1 MAFLETHPSPDDPLQ
16 PGGEWASF
24 RIVKPLQATQLLTAL
39 VREETPLAVGFVGD
53 AVVPAALW
61 ACDADTR
68 SLRVL
73 LTGSPAEHQQL
84 ELRLARHAR
93 QAPPRA
99 DLYAVAYQ
107 GGTKLQFNL
116 PRPRWRPHGN
126 EPMLQAD
133 WPSRLVRLP
142 RRHSVRVRRQIGES
156 PTASFAHPLAPDYR
170 ARLRVLNLSTEG
182 CALWLPQGEPPL
194 APEQLLKQVEVRLDE
209 ESAFTTDLRVL
220 YLKLHSDAMPTLP
233 MGEAEGLRLGCR
245 WERLSAAD
253 ANRLEAWI
261 SVGKRRRDLVHLAFD
276 V

>member
-16 PGGEWASF
+16 PGGEWAHF
-24 RIVKPLQATQLLTAL
+24 RVVKPQQATQLLTAL

-73 LTGSPAEHQQL
+73 LTGSPAEHQRL
-84 ELRLARHAR
+84 ELQLARLGR
-93 QAPPRA
+93 QAAPRP

-116 PRPRWRPHGN
+116 PRPRWQAHGT

-142 RRHSVRVRRQIGES
+142 RRHTVRVRREIAES
-156 PTASFAHPLAPDYR
+156 PTVSFSHPLAPDYR
-170 ARLRVLNLSTEG
+170 TRLRVLNLSTEG
-182 CALWLPQGEPPL
+182 CALWLPRGELPL
-194 APEQLLKQVEVRLDE
+194 APEQLLRQAAVQLDE
-209 ESAFTTDLRVL
+209 DSAFTTDLRVL
-220 YLKLHSDAMPTLP
+220 YLSLHTDAMPTLP

-245 WERLSAAD
+245 WENLPEAD
-253 ANRLEAWI
+253 AARLEAWI
-261 SVGKRRRDLVHLAFD
+261 RVGKRRRDLVHLAFD
-276 V
+276 D